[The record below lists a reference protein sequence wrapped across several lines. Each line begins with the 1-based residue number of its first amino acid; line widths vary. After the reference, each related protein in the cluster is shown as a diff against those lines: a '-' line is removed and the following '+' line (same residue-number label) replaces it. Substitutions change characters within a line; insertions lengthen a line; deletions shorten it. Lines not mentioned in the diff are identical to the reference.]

1 RESRSVSLG
10 STDTDS
16 CGLHSCASA
25 SVRKDLATEKL
36 LPVPAPAA
44 RKPRTIS
51 ETLSPGSGP
60 SGIRALLAAGS
71 PESSSM
77 CPTGEEV
84 GIDEQ
89 PTRAS
94 EAHTDRISIVT
105 RDLLDLM
112 LFITVLLSRR
122 PRRSCPCR
130 RLRRELRDRHPHPGR
145 SCRHQGLSARVRGR
159 PCPRSHLGPPCLR
172 RELPGRRRSGR
183 RSGRS
188 GNRVRRALPAPFP
201 DRPRHRRHARSVS
214 PHPRSCLPCCPRRH
228 SA

>member
-1 RESRSVSLG
+1 CAPHSRPCCIMLFCFYSSL
-10 STDTDS
+10 
-16 CGLHSCASA
+16 LRPPPCAPLFPYTTLFRSSA

-77 CPTGEEV
+77 CPTGVEV

-112 LFITVLLSRR
+112 LFITVLLRRR
-122 PRRSCPCR
+122 PRRSRPCR
-130 RLRRELRDRHPHPGR
+130 RLRLELPDRHPHRGR
-145 SCRHQGLSARVRGR
+145 SCRH
-159 PCPRSHLGPPCLR
+159 
-172 RELPGRRRSGR
+172 
-183 RSGRS
+183 
-188 GNRVRRALPAPFP
+188 
-201 DRPRHRRHARSVS
+201 
-214 PHPRSCLPCCPRRH
+214 
-228 SA
+228 